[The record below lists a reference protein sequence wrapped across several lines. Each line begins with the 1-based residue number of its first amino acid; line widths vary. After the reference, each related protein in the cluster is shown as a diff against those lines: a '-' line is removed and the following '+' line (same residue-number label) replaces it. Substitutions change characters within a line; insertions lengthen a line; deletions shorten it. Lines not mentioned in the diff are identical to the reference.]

1 MNTVLKGNQFEDKV
15 FNILQDE
22 VEKGTIPILLQC
34 CKFQRKPKYYSKDRE
49 KPIEF
54 DISIEVTPVG
64 AENYQLLY
72 IAECKNYGGKIS
84 IDNIEEFVEKVNQVS
99 GKNVKAVFVFS
110 GELQSGVHT
119 YAKNKG
125 VMLIHVSENNLTKIL
140 LHNKKNKAIINPD
153 WTASIHNNNTNIDP
167 NLTHIDQ
174 NKWDKIIEKVFLK
187 SLGNRINSDEPTS
200 SLSQIER
207 LSKENIENFA
217 QNILSKINPA
227 ILNGIANLAIEE
239 LSCFLKTEYDI
250 MVYEDQTVY
259 DLFKLDVKGYCDPL
273 KREIYINREII
284 GTESHLFTLAHEF
297 AHILLHADT
306 SLKQSD
312 YNSLEDSKFNPLTRK
327 HNLEND
333 KNWIEWQA
341 NQFASALLMP
351 KDALK
356 MRLILNQKLLGIN
369 RVGQLFLDDQECN
382 KFDYIKITSE
392 LSSFF
397 NVSKAMLKY
406 RMDDLD
412 LIRYSETN
420 PTKWRSIMNPNNEPE
435 LVSDIIRR
443 AILRYS

>member
-1 MNTVLKGNQFEDKV
+1 MNTVLKGNQFEDKI
-15 FNILQDE
+15 FDLLQNE
-22 VEKGTIPILLQC
+22 VEKGTIPLLLQC

-72 IAECKNYGGKIS
+72 IVECKNYSCKIS
-84 IDNIEEFVEKVNQVS
+84 IDNVEEFVEKVNQVS

-125 VMLIHVSENNLTKIL
+125 VMLINVTEDNLTNII
-140 LHNKKNKAIINPD
+140 LHNKKNNYKITQD
-153 WTASIHNNNTNIDP
+153 WTESIDYNNDLIDDSVNID
-167 NLTHIDQ
+167 Q
-174 NKWDKIIEKVFLK
+174 QKWDEIIEKILTK
-187 SLGNRINSDEPTS
+187 SLGKTTEKSELKS

-207 LSKENIENFA
+207 LSKENIEKFA
-217 QNILSKINPA
+217 KTVLYKINPA
-227 ILNGIANLAIEE
+227 ILNGIANLSIEE
-239 LSCFLKTEYDI
+239 LSIFLETQYGI
-250 MVYEDQTVY
+250 SIHLDQTVY
-259 DLFKLDVKGYCDPL
+259 NLFNLDIKGYCDPK
-273 KREIYINREII
+273 KREIYINQEIA
-284 GTESHLFTLAHEF
+284 GTDSHLFTLAHEF
-297 AHILLHADT
+297 AHILLHADIG
-306 SLKQSD
+306 LNQSD
-312 YNSLEDSKFNPLTRK
+312 YNNLEDSKFNPLTRK

-406 RMDDLD
+406 RMDDLN
-412 LIRYSETN
+412 LIRYSEKNSTR
-420 PTKWRSIMNPNNEPE
+420 WRSIMNPNNEPE
-435 LVSDIIRR
+435 LIGDIMRR
-443 AILRYS
+443 AILRYC

>member
-15 FNILQDE
+15 FDLLQNE
-22 VEKGTIPILLQC
+22 VEKGTIPLLLQC
-34 CKFQRKPKYYSKDRE
+34 CKFQRRPKYYSRDRE

-54 DISIEVTPVG
+54 DLSIEVTPIG

-72 IAECKNYGGKIS
+72 IVECKNYSGKIS

-227 ILNGIANLAIEE
+227 ILNGIANLSIEK
-239 LSCFLKTEYDI
+239 LNCFLKTEYDI
-250 MVYEDQTVY
+250 TVYEDQTVY
-259 DLFKLDVKGYCDPL
+259 DLFKLDIKGYCDPK
-273 KREIYINREII
+273 KREIYINQEIA
-284 GTESHLFTLAHEF
+284 GTDNHLFTLAHEF

-306 SLKQSD
+306 GLNQSD

>member
-15 FNILQDE
+15 FDLLQNE
-22 VEKGTIPILLQC
+22 VEKGTIPLLLQC
-34 CKFQRKPKYYSKDRE
+34 CKFQRKPKYYSRDRE

-54 DISIEVTPVG
+54 DLSIEVTPIG

-72 IAECKNYGGKIS
+72 IAECKNYSGKIS
-84 IDNIEEFVEKVNQVS
+84 IDNVEEFVEKVNQVS

-110 GELQSGVHT
+110 GELQSGVQT

-125 VMLIHVSENNLTKIL
+125 VMLINVTEDNLANII
-140 LHNKKNKAIINPD
+140 LHNKKNNYKITQD
-153 WTASIHNNNTNIDP
+153 WTESIDSNNDFIADSINID
-167 NLTHIDQ
+167 Q
-174 NKWDKIIEKVFLK
+174 QKWDEIIEKILTK
-187 SLGNRINSDEPTS
+187 SFGKTTEKSELRS

-207 LSKENIENFA
+207 LSKENIEKFA
-217 QNILSKINPA
+217 QTVLYKINPA
-227 ILNGIANLAIEE
+227 ILNGIANLSIEE
-239 LSCFLKTEYDI
+239 LSIFLETEYGI
-250 MVYEDQTVY
+250 SIYLDQTVY
-259 DLFKLDVKGYCDPL
+259 NLFNLDVKGYCNPK
-273 KREIYINREII
+273 KREIYINQEIAD
-284 GTESHLFTLAHEF
+284 TDNHLFTLAHEF

-306 SLKQSD
+306 GLNQSD

-406 RMDDLD
+406 RMDDLN

-435 LVSDIIRR
+435 LISDIIRR

>member
-22 VEKGTIPILLQC
+22 VEKGTIPIFLQC

-72 IAECKNYGGKIS
+72 IAECKNYSGKIS
-84 IDNIEEFVEKVNQVS
+84 IDNVEEFVEKVNQVS

-110 GELQSGVHT
+110 GELQSGVQT

-125 VMLIHVSENNLTKIL
+125 VMLINVTEDNLANII
-140 LHNKKNKAIINPD
+140 LHNKKNNYKITQD
-153 WTASIHNNNTNIDP
+153 WTESIDSNNDFIADSINID
-167 NLTHIDQ
+167 Q
-174 NKWDKIIEKVFLK
+174 QKWDEIIEKILTKSFGKTTEKSELK
-187 SLGNRINSDEPTS
+187 S

-207 LSKENIENFA
+207 LSKENIEKFA
-217 QNILSKINPA
+217 QTVLYKINPA
-227 ILNGIANLAIEE
+227 ILNGIANLSIEE
-239 LSCFLKTEYDI
+239 LSIFLETEYGI
-250 MVYEDQTVY
+250 SIYLDQTVY
-259 DLFKLDVKGYCDPL
+259 NLFNLDVKGYCNPK
-273 KREIYINREII
+273 KREIYINQEIAD
-284 GTESHLFTLAHEF
+284 TDNHLFTLAHEF

-306 SLKQSD
+306 GLNQSD

-382 KFDYIKITSE
+382 KFDYIKITSK

-397 NVSKAMLKY
+397 NVSRAMLKY
-406 RMDDLD
+406 RMDDLN

-420 PTKWRSIMNPNNEPE
+420 PTKWRSILNTNNEPE
-435 LVSDIIRR
+435 LLGDIMGR
-443 AILRYS
+443 AILRYC

>member
-22 VEKGTIPILLQC
+22 IQKGTIPLLFKC

-54 DISIEVTPVG
+54 DISIEVTPLG

-72 IAECKNYGGKIS
+72 IAECKNYSGKIS
-84 IDNIEEFVEKVNQVS
+84 IDNVEEFVEKVNQVS

-110 GELQSGVHT
+110 GELQSGVQT

-125 VMLIHVSENNLTKIL
+125 VMLINVTEDNLTNII
-140 LHNKKNKAIINPD
+140 LHNKKNNYKITQD
-153 WTASIHNNNTNIDP
+153 WTASIDNNTINF
-167 NLTHIDQ
+167 NLNSAHIDQ
-174 NKWDKIIEKVFLK
+174 NKWDEIIEKILTK
-187 SLGNRINSDEPTS
+187 SLGNRVNSDEPTS

-217 QNILSKINPA
+217 QKILSKINPA
-227 ILNGIANLAIEE
+227 ILNGIANLSIEE
-239 LSCFLKTEYDI
+239 LICFLKTEYDI
-250 MVYEDQTVY
+250 ILYEDQTVY

-306 SLKQSD
+306 SLKQSNYD
-312 YNSLEDSKFNPLTRK
+312 NLQDSRFNPLTGK
-327 HNLEND
+327 HSLQND

-406 RMDDLD
+406 RMDDLN
-412 LIRYSETN
+412 LIRYSEAN

-435 LVSDIIRR
+435 LVSEIIRR

>member
-15 FNILQDE
+15 FDILQDE
-22 VEKGTIPILLQC
+22 VEKGSIPLLLQC
-34 CKFQRKPKYYSKDRE
+34 CKFKKKPKYYSKDRE

-54 DISIEVTPVG
+54 DISIEVTPIG

-72 IAECKNYGGKIS
+72 IAECKNYSGKIS

-110 GELQSGVHT
+110 GELQSGVQT

-125 VMLIHVSENNLTKIL
+125 VMLINVTEDNLTNII
-140 LHNKKNKAIINPD
+140 LHNKKNNYKITQD
-153 WTASIHNNNTNIDP
+153 WTESIDYNNGLIADSANIDK
-167 NLTHIDQ
+167 Q
-174 NKWDKIIEKVFLK
+174 KWDEIIEKAFTI
-187 SLGNRINSDEPTS
+187 SLGKTTEKSELNS

-207 LSKENIENFA
+207 LSKENIEKFA
-217 QNILSKINPA
+217 QRVLYKINPS
-227 ILNGIANLAIEE
+227 ILNGISNLSVEE
-239 LSCFLKTEYDI
+239 LSNFLKTEYGI
-250 MVYEDQTVY
+250 SIYNDQTVY
-259 DLFKLDVKGYCDPL
+259 NLFNLDIKGYCDPK
-273 KREIYINREII
+273 KREIHINQEIV
-284 GTESHLFTLAHEF
+284 GTDSHLFTLAHEF

-306 SLKQSD
+306 GLNQSD

-327 HNLEND
+327 HNLQND

-392 LSSFF
+392 LSAFF

-406 RMDDLD
+406 RMDDLN
-412 LIRYSETN
+412 LIRYSEKN
-420 PTKWRSIMNPNNEPE
+420 PTRWRSIMNPNNEPE
-435 LVSDIIRR
+435 LLSDVMRR
-443 AILRYS
+443 AILRYC

>member
-15 FNILQDE
+15 FDLLQNE
-22 VEKGTIPILLQC
+22 VEKGTIPLLLQC
-34 CKFQRKPKYYSKDRE
+34 CKFQRKPKYYSRDRE

-54 DISIEVTPVG
+54 DLSIEVTPIG

-72 IAECKNYGGKIS
+72 IAECKNYSGKIS
-84 IDNIEEFVEKVNQVS
+84 IDNVEEFVEKVNQVS

-110 GELQSGVHT
+110 GELQSGVQT

-125 VMLIHVSENNLTKIL
+125 VMLINVTEDNLTNII
-140 LHNKKNKAIINPD
+140 LHNKKNNYKITQD
-153 WTASIHNNNTNIDP
+153 WTESIDYNNAPIADSINID
-167 NLTHIDQ
+167 Q
-174 NKWDKIIEKVFLK
+174 QKWDEIIENILTK
-187 SLGNRINSDEPTS
+187 SLGKTTEKSELKS

-207 LSKENIENFA
+207 LSKENIEKFA
-217 QNILSKINPA
+217 QTVLYKINPA
-227 ILNGIANLAIEE
+227 ILNGIANLSIEE
-239 LSCFLKTEYDI
+239 LSIFLETEYGI
-250 MVYEDQTVY
+250 SIYLDQTVY
-259 DLFKLDVKGYCDPL
+259 NLFNLDIKGYCDPK
-273 KREIYINREII
+273 KREIYINQEIAD
-284 GTESHLFTLAHEF
+284 TDNHLFTLAHEF

-306 SLKQSD
+306 GLNQSD

-351 KDALK
+351 KNALK

-369 RVGQLFLDDQECN
+369 RVGQLVLDDQECN

-406 RMDDLD
+406 RMDDLN

-435 LVSDIIRR
+435 LISDIMRR